1 MSETKSTE
9 TMIETC
15 VLTLGE
21 LIERNGNNKDLFKG
35 IANKVLNQSKEEL
48 KNLQHKLTIPFYQR
62 AYVWSEEMVKIM
74 LEDIDEQR
82 KEGKKYLLGSLIIH
96 IDKIDETKQND
107 NETKEN
113 DDEQQNNK
121 RVEFNIVDG
130 QQRLTTLALIL
141 RYLQKSN
148 NSASVEKDLLDDSE
162 FNHNDSKIH
171 ISQNYRHIESWFKSR
186 KNIQSSIETYLK
198 TNIEFVCVFTNSLDD
213 AFIFFDSANAKGKRL
228 EGYDLIKAFHLRMLE
243 TQNCKDLI
251 KFYAKDFESLVSKDS
266 DDKNPPIKILF
277 NDILA
282 PARIWIR
289 DRGSLANATHSIIAN
304 PQESHIYNEFC
315 KEFSTTLQTKSQPS
329 TNSLGILQNFIG
341 GADFFEFL
349 AHFNRLYEKLLLTE
363 FYENKIA
370 SIDETG
376 FAYNRLIYIMAMMI
390 YFDKFPNGN
399 ADYMLRLIARA
410 VFSLRVEASRVG
422 EATIKKY
429 VKEEKILS
437 LIYFTS
443 YERELENELKRFID
457 SRKDKESNN
466 NERTKTTEEYIAKV
480 QNGDENDNYKKTE
493 YGRYDIMLH
502 PESKNKGENNEQSK

>member
-21 LIERNGNNKDLFKG
+21 LMSGKVENIGNED
-35 IANKVLNQSKEEL
+35 
-48 KNLQHKLTIPFYQR
+48 KLTQCNEVAKYFNDKQYKLVIPFYQR

-96 IDKIDETKQND
+96 IEIDEAKQDD
-107 NETKEN
+107 NKNKEN
-113 DDEQQNNK
+113 DDKQQNNK
-121 RVEFNIVDG
+121 QVKFNIVDG
-130 QQRLTTLALIL
+130 QQRLTTLDLVLKFLTKELNLAET
-141 RYLQKSN
+141 K
-148 NSASVEKDLLDDSE
+148 LLDENKAGSIIGKEIVDE
-162 FNHNDSKIH
+162 KKQNDKSLTLKEKAEQTIK
-171 ISQNYRHIESWFKSR
+171 NWFESR
-186 KNIQSSIETYLK
+186 DKNSFLEYLK
-198 TNIEFVCVFTNSLDD
+198 GSIEFVCVFTNSLDD

-228 EGYDLIKAFHLRMLE
+228 EGYDLIKAFHLRVLDS
-243 TQNCKDLI
+243 QNCKDLI
-251 KFYAKDFESLVSKDS
+251 KFYAKDFESLVSKNS
-266 DDKNPPIKILF
+266 DDKNPPIKVLF
-277 NDILA
+277 SDILA
-282 PARIWIR
+282 PARIWLR

-376 FAYNRLIYIMAMMI
+376 FAYNRLIYIMAMII

-443 YERELENELKRFID
+443 YEKELENELKKFID
-457 SRKDKESNN
+457 NRKDKESGNDTRTNATKEYLKIVQEKDKNN
-466 NERTKTTEEYIAKV
+466 N
-480 QNGDENDNYKKTE
+480 DEKTE
-493 YGRYDIMLH
+493 YERYDITLH
-502 PESKNKGENNEQSK
+502 PVKE